1 MTYFRL
7 PCKFQNNPHFFSN
20 QRSHNLDLIE
30 NKAERKEAI
39 VDFYCFNMEMI
50 LAKKSESGSSIDV
63 KRQILVAF
71 LCDFASTIS
80 NHHIRTEILNVRHYF
95 KCSFHDLDR
104 NTEVKAACSHCMINK
119 SIQVPSKSPPQDD
132 SDFAISNSGSS
143 MTFLSIPNWQEAS
156 DTTLC
161 QSVVEFFLHESLNAP
176 EQYKFSMRLV
186 RDMLEG
192 HGKNTASHSV
202 DCYPESKKEVNDVG
216 LQVFKY
222 KVKPWPTFSARLCQ
236 YKRKSVNENEA
247 NPPSKQTFFGR
258 ELITQDKTVVMEIP
272 TRALDDM
279 LTDPRDGSIYLDS

>member
-1 MTYFRL
+1 MFTNYNHPR
-7 PCKFQNNPHFFSN
+7 NHF
-20 QRSHNLDLIE
+20 DLI
-30 NKAERKEAI
+30 KIKPDRKETI
-39 VDFYCFNMEMI
+39 VDFDMDTA
-50 LAKKSESGSSIDV
+50 LAKQSESGASIDV

-71 LCDFASTIS
+71 LGDFASTIT
-80 NHHIRTEILNVRHYF
+80 NQHIRTEILNVRHYF
-95 KCSFHDLDR
+95 KCSFQDLDR

-143 MTFLSIPNWQEAS
+143 MTLLSIPNWQEAS

-192 HGKNTASHSV
+192 HGKNTATHSV
-202 DCYPESKKEVNDVG
+202 DCYPESKREINDVG

-222 KVKPWPTFSARLCQ
+222 RVRPWPTFSARLCQ
-236 YKRKSVNENEA
+236 YKRKSMNENNEA
-247 NPPSKQTFFGR
+247 KSSSKQTFFGR
-258 ELITQDKTVVMEIP
+258 ELITKDQTVVMEIP

>member
-1 MTYFRL
+1 MFTNYNHPR
-7 PCKFQNNPHFFSN
+7 NHF
-20 QRSHNLDLIE
+20 DLI
-30 NKAERKEAI
+30 KIKPERKETI
-39 VDFYCFNMEMI
+39 VDFDMDTA
-50 LAKKSESGSSIDV
+50 LAKQSESGASIDV

-71 LCDFASTIS
+71 LGDFASTIS

-95 KCSFHDLDR
+95 KCSFQDLDR

-143 MTFLSIPNWQEAS
+143 ITFLSIPNWQEAS

-192 HGKNTASHSV
+192 HGKNTATHSV

-222 KVKPWPTFSARLCQ
+222 RVRPWPTFSARLCQ
-236 YKRKSVNENEA
+236 YKRKSMNENNEA
-247 NPPSKQTFFGR
+247 KSSSKQTFFGR
-258 ELITQDKTVVMEIP
+258 ELITKDQTVVMEIP

>member
-1 MTYFRL
+1 MDT
-7 PCKFQNNPHFFSN
+7 
-20 QRSHNLDLIE
+20 
-30 NKAERKEAI
+30 A
-39 VDFYCFNMEMI
+39 
-50 LAKKSESGSSIDV
+50 LAKKSESGASINV

-71 LCDFASTIS
+71 LGDFASTIS

-95 KCSFHDLDR
+95 KCSFQDLDR

-143 MTFLSIPNWQEAS
+143 MTLLSIPNWQEAS

-192 HGKNTASHSV
+192 HGKNTATHSV

-216 LQVFKY
+216 LQVFNY
-222 KVKPWPTFSARLCQ
+222 RVRPWPTFSARLCQ
-236 YKRKSVNENEA
+236 YKRKSMNENNEA
-247 NPPSKQTFFGR
+247 KSSSKQTFFGR
-258 ELITQDKTVVMEIP
+258 ELITKDQTVVMEIP